1 MTTIYNIAGYC
12 SVSADEETDLNNS
25 IEKQK
30 DAIRELV
37 EQKFPGSS
45 LTLFGDHDCSG
56 DTFQQR
62 EGFQAMRQGLI
73 SNEYDIL
80 VVKDLSRISSR
91 GNRGCLALE
100 DLRDHGV
107 RIISIDDNIDFPTVD
122 DWLKIQMQFLIG
134 TIPIVDAS

>member
-1 MTTIYNIAGYC
+1 MTSTYNIAGYC
-12 SVSADEETDLNNS
+12 SVFMDEKSDLNNL

-30 DAIRELV
+30 DTIRELV

-45 LTLFGDHDCSG
+45 LTLFEDCDRGG
-56 DTFQQR
+56 DTFQKR

-80 VVKDLSRISSR
+80 VVTDFSRFSHPNSR
-91 GNRGCLALE
+91 GLIELE

-107 RIISIDDNIDFPTVD
+107 RIISINDDIDYPNAD
-122 DWLKIQMQFLIG
+122 DWLKIQLRFLIG
-134 TIPIVDAS
+134 ESPIKNAS

>member
-1 MTTIYNIAGYC
+1 MTTTYHIAGYC
-12 SVSADEETDLNNS
+12 SVFSDEQMNLDNS

-37 EQKFPGSS
+37 ELKYPGSNF
-45 LTLFGDHDCSG
+45 TLFADCDCSE
-56 DTFQQR
+56 DAFQQR
-62 EGFQAMRQGLI
+62 EGFQAMYQGLI

-91 GNRGCLALE
+91 SNRGCLALE

-107 RIISIDDNIDFPTVD
+107 RIISIDDNIDYPTVD
-122 DWLKIQMQFLIG
+122 DWLKIQIQFLVS
-134 TIPIVDAS
+134 TIPVVDVS